1 MLRFYTVDF
10 SRAEAQF
17 DKIIAL
23 DPYRLNDI
31 DILSNI
37 LYVAENR
44 TKLSKLTHH
53 YLAIDKDRPEVCCMV
68 GKGTFRIESST
79 WRLNW
84 IEQN

>member
-1 MLRFYTVDF
+1 MPLTYVTHFRIDF

-17 DKIIAL
+17 DKIIAM

-31 DILSNI
+31 DTLSNI

-53 YLAIDKDRPEVCCMV
+53 YLSVDKDRPEVCCMV
-68 GKGTFRIESST
+68 GKATILDFCVVLTIMT
-79 WRLNW
+79 
-84 IEQN
+84 